1 MKLTLVV
8 ALMCGLSCLTMAVSS
23 AAAAE
28 GETPKVGEL
37 APNFE
42 LMGSDGKKYKLAD
55 FKGKKGVVIAWFPK
69 AFTGG

>member
-1 MKLTLVV
+1 MKLTLLV
-8 ALMCGLSCLTMAVSS
+8 ALMCGLSCWAMAASS
-23 AAAAE
+23 AAAE
-28 GETPKVGEL
+28 EDNTPQVGEL

-55 FKGKKGVVIAWFPK
+55 FKGKQGVVIAWFPR